1 VTRSVTTDEAVLARH
16 GPVPVG
22 DVVLEVTV
30 GGEVVARMDVYWH
43 TVKVGRRKPIPV
55 AFFDHLWVDEN
66 YEDMGFGPG
75 LFAAGQVVAA
85 REVEWG
91 AGYSDRPGFFAKF
104 GYFSPP
110 DAADHLLVAPLT
122 GQPQTW
128 PPGRIT
134 AAAPS
139 VDD

>member
-1 VTRSVTTDEAVLARH
+1 MSRIVNPDEAVVARY

-30 GGEVVARMDVYWH
+30 AGEVIARMDIYWH
-43 TVKVGRRKPIPV
+43 TIKVGRRKPIPV
-55 AFFDHLWVDEN
+55 AFFDHLWVDPT

-75 LFAAGQVVAA
+75 LFAAGMLVAA

-91 AGYSDRPGFFAKF
+91 ALYSPRPGFFGKF
-104 GYFSPP
+104 GYVTP
-110 DAADHLLVAPLT
+110 DDATDHLLVAPLT

-128 PPGRIT
+128 PPGRIV
-134 AAAPS
+134 AAAPL